1 MCQVLLPHG
10 WPVVSRLKI
19 ILYAMQ
25 RRWYVVVD
33 TIYLARV
40 KFITVDVAIMDWLR
54 MADIDQWWAI
64 AWLAPHFSEQKKSGH
79 K

>member
-1 MCQVLLPHG
+1 
-10 WPVVSRLKI
+10 
-19 ILYAMQ
+19 MQ